1 MATKRPL
8 LCSPKLCLVLAVGLL
23 FVRLFPQESNLK
35 GFGLQPTWFLFFA
48 RVQFHTV
55 NHLLAPRSNRFYS
68 SRVACYSNSNSTFQ
82 LQRLLRSGDT
92 AVSKNPGPSSIKCY
106 LQNVRSLKAA
116 VAAEGDSFEYKTAL
130 LKDVAYGYDLDIICL
145 TETWLND
152 SISNYQILPTGY
164 NIFRR
169 DREDRVGGGTLN
181 AIKSHLSTREISVIP
196 LSLEAVVVEIA
207 LNSCQTLLFIVC
219 YRSPSEIDFI
229 PKFKSLL
236 DPLQLDKYRGVFIV
250 GDFNYP
256 GIEWIDG
263 SGFTNSITSEE
274 QQFAS
279 LIMDLYLFQLVDRPT
294 RKKNILDL
302 VITNSPSTVSSI
314 DSGPYFAEA
323 GLPSDHYPV
332 VFDIDFSGKLKDSN
346 HKFCFDFKIWC

>member
-1 MATKRPL
+1 MIYFEGTEKIV
-8 LCSPKLCLVLAVGLL
+8 SEVVL
-23 FVRLFPQESNLK
+23 
-35 GFGLQPTWFLFFA
+35 
-48 RVQFHTV
+48 
-55 NHLLAPRSNRFYS
+55 
-68 SRVACYSNSNSTFQ
+68 
-82 LQRLLRSGDT
+82 
-92 AVSKNPGPSSIKCY
+92 I
-106 LQNVRSLKAA
+106 
-116 VAAEGDSFEYKTAL
+116 
-130 LKDVAYGYDLDIICL
+130 
-145 TETWLND
+145 
-152 SISNYQILPTGY
+152 
-164 NIFRR
+164 
-169 DREDRVGGGTLN
+169 

-294 RKKNILDL
+294 RKKKYSRPCYN
-302 VITNSPSTVSSI
+302 
-314 DSGPYFAEA
+314 
-323 GLPSDHYPV
+323 
-332 VFDIDFSGKLKDSN
+332 
-346 HKFCFDFKIWC
+346 

>member
-1 MATKRPL
+1 M
-8 LCSPKLCLVLAVGLL
+8 CLHKQAG
-23 FVRLFPQESNLK
+23 R
-35 GFGLQPTWFLFFA
+35 
-48 RVQFHTV
+48 RH
-55 NHLLAPRSNRFYS
+55 
-68 SRVACYSNSNSTFQ
+68 SNSNSTFQ

-130 LKDVAYGYDLDIICL
+130 LKDIAYGYDLDIICL

-152 SISNYQILPTGY
+152 SISNYEILPTGY
-164 NIFRR
+164 DIFRR
-169 DREDRVGGGTLN
+169 DREDCVGGGTLI

-219 YRSPSEIDFI
+219 YRSPSEKDFI

-274 QQFAS
+274 HHFAS

-294 RKKNILDL
+294 RKKYSRPCYN
-302 VITNSPSTVSSI
+302 
-314 DSGPYFAEA
+314 
-323 GLPSDHYPV
+323 
-332 VFDIDFSGKLKDSN
+332 
-346 HKFCFDFKIWC
+346 